1 MQQHLILASGSPRRK
16 ELLENVHVPFKVVIS
31 DVEEVVDPK
40 LMPSDIVMSL
50 AEQKAAAVAER
61 FKESFVLG
69 ADTVVVYN
77 DEILGK
83 PANKEE
89 AKQMLAK
96 LSGNTHQVLTG
107 VAILF
112 QEEKIVFYEQ
122 TDVTFWPISDEEIE
136 DYIDTEEPM
145 DKAGSYGIQGLGS
158 IFVKEIKG
166 DYFSVVGLPVARTVR
181 ELKKAGFSLK

>member
-1 MQQHLILASGSPRRK
+1 MEQHLILASGSPRRK
-16 ELLENVHVPFKVVIS
+16 ELLENVRVPFTVVIS

-40 LMPSDIVMSL
+40 LPPSEIVMSL
-50 AEQKAAAVAER
+50 AEQKAAAVADR
-61 FKESFVLG
+61 FNESIVLG

-77 DEILGK
+77 GEILGK
-83 PANKEE
+83 PANTEE
-89 AKQMLAK
+89 AKRMLTK

-112 QEEKIVFYEQ
+112 QKEKILFYEQ
-122 TDVTFWPISDEEIE
+122 TDVTFWTISEEEIE
-136 DYIDTEEPM
+136 DYIETEEPM
-145 DKAGSYGIQGLGS
+145 DKAGSYGIQELGS
-158 IFVKEIKG
+158 LFVKEIKG